1 MYNCVYVYLQDLM
14 QATQLQYCTRRERI
28 FSIITVLPY
37 IITEQLI
44 TLLHFTTQASSV
56 IIYYCIIPCITTP
69 YIIRAERGIIIS
81 LSYHACLPFCARI
94 SMHTPTYIDLLCLT
108 TLHVQQTRT
117 KQSHQGQIVTAR
129 LGKLNLYSNQSS
141 VSESSD
147 SLQPQLLEPNA
158 QVSLPSG
165 SSKSLGMG
173 LYGEV
178 LEVVYKGYHYAAKE
192 YRKDFICGNELKKK
206 ISEKLISLK
215 LKHENI
221 VIYCGVAHIRG
232 TDRSVLVMEKVHKN
246 LETVL
251 EDRTRELQSAT
262 KISILSNIADGL
274 NYLHSFGIIHCNLIP
289 TNILL
294 TRELKAKISDY
305 GNALVRPIAT
315 TVTEGRQD
323 TAVLNDYLPQE
334 ALDGGPCNEPSL
346 DTFSFGHLSLYVILQ
361 QKPHPLKGYFF
372 KQNGKRVARSEVER
386 REDYL
391 NQMKKNISGGL
402 LEWIKQCLDDDPS
415 LRPQLRKF
423 NFSPN
428 FISN

>member
-1 MYNCVYVYLQDLM
+1 MHAYPSMY
-14 QATQLQYCTRRERI
+14 THI
-28 FSIITVLPY
+28 
-37 IITEQLI
+37 
-44 TLLHFTTQASSV
+44 
-56 IIYYCIIPCITTP
+56 
-69 YIIRAERGIIIS
+69 
-81 LSYHACLPFCARI
+81 HAY
-94 SMHTPTYIDLLCLT
+94 TYIHLLCLT

-117 KQSHQGQIVTAR
+117 KQSHQEQIVTAR

-147 SLQPQLLEPNA
+147 SFQPQLLEPNA

-178 LEVVYKGYHYAAKE
+178 LEVVYKGHHYAAKE
-192 YRKDFICGNELKKK
+192 YRKDFICGDELKK
-206 ISEKLISLK
+206 ISEKLLNLK

-221 VIYCGVAHIRG
+221 VIYCGVADIRG
-232 TDRSVLVMEKVHKN
+232 TDRSVLVMEKVDQN

-274 NYLHSFGIIHCNLIP
+274 DYLHSFGIIHCNLIP

-402 LEWIKQCLDDDPS
+402 LEPLLEWIKQCLDDDPS

-423 NFSPN
+423 NFSTN